1 MSQIEE
7 TIQTALRELDQ
18 RCTKGESGVSLQVAR
33 YLLNKA
39 CVSPPVVAEKLLER
53 ARSYL
58 AASENSLKAVSSKDS
73 LSNSRQSLSKLLSIL
88 QQSELEL
95 PSQKLTDLEQKMQAQ
110 NERLLFEQID
120 ASKPV
125 KKDTGLRAA
134 KRFEQQRQSKKK
146 QKTLEQALQKRP
158 DDPGPLNP
166 EMLAVEVLKELKTV
180 SPAYLDRQLSFIDAL
195 VQLDALKL
203 KNLGS

>member
-1 MSQIEE
+1 MSQTEE
-7 TIQTALRELDQ
+7 AIQTTLGELNQ
-18 RCTKGESGVSLQVAR
+18 RCARGENGVSLQIAR
-33 YLLNKA
+33 YLLDKA
-39 CVSPPVVAEKLLER
+39 CVSPPLVAEKLLER
-53 ARSYL
+53 ARTYL
-58 AASENSLKAVSSKDS
+58 MAPNNPLKASSSKDS
-73 LSNSRQSLSKLLSIL
+73 LSKSRQSLSPVLSIL

-110 NERLLFEQID
+110 NERFLSEPID
-120 ASKPV
+120 APKPV
-125 KKDTGLRAA
+125 KKDIGLRAA
-134 KRFEQQRQSKKK
+134 RRLEQQRQSKKK

-180 SPAYLDRQLSFIDAL
+180 SPAYMDRQLSFIDAL

-203 KNLGS
+203 KNPES